1 MSLPGEVITN
11 DPEETHLIRIG
22 SKVKER
28 LEQLKDE
35 LPSGKS
41 MDELLVYLLDQNLV
55 VNTLK
60 KLVCWNSRIRLCS
73 FFRSQRTN

>member
-1 MSLPGEVITN
+1 MSLTKEVIID
-11 DPEETHLIRIG
+11 DPEETHIIRIG

-35 LPSGKS
+35 LSNTQS
-41 MDELLVYLLDQNLV
+41 MDELLLYLLDQNLV

-60 KLVCWNSRIRLCS
+60 KLV
-73 FFRSQRTN
+73 